1 MRISSLEETVTI
13 GTDPTRNPDFLLHSR
28 PTSTTGVIIM
38 SGMREEDASEKEG
51 MIGMLL
57 QAETW
62 KEHCRGP
69 DLLPGM
75 DISITILLIIKE
87 QTPIRKR

>member
-1 MRISSLEETVTI
+1 MEETTTI
-13 GTDPTRNPDFLLHSR
+13 GTETMNNPDYLLHSR
-28 PTSTTGVIIM
+28 PPSTTAVTSM